1 MSLKFFVHLSLLLR
15 IYNIYTYSFLCGT
28 SVVDCLI
35 VISPFKCWY
44 KTLHKHLYMFAFS
57 LFLTDSW
64 YIIFYLFIVFA
75 SFLCSMY
82 LLLCGNIAFKCLN
95 KALGYFCTFLHAY
108 TSLHLTPH
116 NYTHWLHQFYRVC
129 PSSTN
134 VAGWVVVRVTVTK
147 STGERNKWQ
156 DRNQIYRRAE

>member
-1 MSLKFFVHLSLLLR
+1 
-15 IYNIYTYSFLCGT
+15 
-28 SVVDCLI
+28 
-35 VISPFKCWY
+35 
-44 KTLHKHLYMFAFS
+44 MFAFS

-82 LLLCGNIAFKCLN
+82 LLLCGYITFKCLN
-95 KALGYFCTFLHAY
+95 KVLGYFCTFLHAY

-134 VAGWVVVRVTVTK
+134 VAGWVVVRVMVTK

-156 DRNQIYRRAE
+156 DMSLKVSQFYFAYCNIQLTKPFFSGTQGYPNLYLVIPDLWSCQFVR

>member
-1 MSLKFFVHLSLLLR
+1 MSAAFIQWWFASWLLLLWAFGAKHRVGNYYMSLKFFVYLSLLLR
-15 IYNIYTYSFLCGT
+15 IYIYTYSFLCGT

-44 KTLHKHLYMFAFS
+44 KTLRKHLYMFAFS

-82 LLLCGNIAFKCLN
+82 LLLCGYITFKCLN
-95 KALGYFCTFLHAY
+95 KALGYISSCIHFITLNTTQLHSLA
-108 TSLHLTPH
+108 TSIL
-116 NYTHWLHQFYRVC
+116 
-129 PSSTN
+129 
-134 VAGWVVVRVTVTK
+134 
-147 STGERNKWQ
+147 
-156 DRNQIYRRAE
+156 